1 MWGHQSQSKNLDFIC
16 PSWSHISFNLS
27 NPVKVLASFTW
38 TCPTDNVPL
47 WSTSSHPVTLP
58 IKFCPKFLSKR
69 RQKWRA
75 SNISWSSSLGSRCPD
90 IGKIGTLYTKIF
102 FWKLNRGVLIFW
114 KLKEIIL
121 KLNKLVFIFWKLK
134 KAPRYTY
141 YLVKRGTYSFIRLK
155 RGTHSYCSV
164 KKRYPYL
171 LLG

>member
-47 WSTSSHPVTLP
+47 WSTSSRPVTLP

-102 FWKLNRGVLIFW
+102 FW